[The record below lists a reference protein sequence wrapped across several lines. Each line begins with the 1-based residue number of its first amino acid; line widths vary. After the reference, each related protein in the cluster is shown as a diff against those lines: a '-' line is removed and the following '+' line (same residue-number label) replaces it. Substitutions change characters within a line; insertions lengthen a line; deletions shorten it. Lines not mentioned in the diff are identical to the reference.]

1 MGSKLTIQDIARLA
15 GVSKATVSRV
25 LNQKS
30 NVDPVTRERVLRIMK
45 EKSFVPSITAAG
57 LAGGRTRLIGVLAPP
72 LTWPTVPE
80 IMRGVAEVIEHTS
93 YEIVLYSISPARNHR
108 DVLDR
113 ILAMKLSSGL
123 LAILPGQ
130 LSEHLNGLHD
140 QGLPIVTIDDQ
151 GPPTSIPWVGID
163 NRSSAYEAT
172 RHLIELGHRRIA
184 HVKGPEEF
192 RCSLERYEGY
202 QQALLEAGIE
212 PDPRYVFQGS
222 FEIIGGRQ
230 QARAI
235 FSMHEHEWPTAIF
248 VGNDQM
254 AYGVLTVAE
263 EYGVRIPEDM
273 AVVGFDDIPLSAH
286 MKPTLTTVKQPL
298 YEIGEKAI
306 ELLLSFIE
314 PQNPFNN
321 DRQEGSLQP
330 SSSLPDREPIRIQ
343 LATSLIVRESCGT
356 PRKLTISS

>member
-25 LNQKS
+25 LNQRS
-30 NVDPVTRERVLRIMK
+30 NVNPVTRERVLRIMK

-80 IMRGVAEVIEHTS
+80 IMRGVAEVIECTS
-93 YEIVLYSISPARNHR
+93 YEIVLYSISPARNHS

-130 LSEHLNGLHD
+130 LSDHLRGLYE
-140 QGLPIVTIDDQ
+140 QSLPIVTIDDQ
-151 GPPTSIPWVGID
+151 GPPTDMPWVGID
-163 NRSSAYEAT
+163 NRISAYEAT

-184 HVKGPEEF
+184 HIKGPEIF
-192 RCSLERYEGY
+192 RCSLERYDGY
-202 QQALLEAGIE
+202 RQALLDAGIE
-212 PDPRYVFQGS
+212 PDPKYVFPGS
-222 FEIIGGRQ
+222 FEITGGRQ
-230 QARAI
+230 QAEAL
-235 FSMHEHEWPTAIF
+235 FSMNAREWPTAIF

-254 AYGVLTVAE
+254 AFGVLTVAE
-263 EYGVRIPEDM
+263 AHGVRIPEDV

-286 MKPTLTTVKQPL
+286 MKPTLTTMKQPL
-298 YEIGEKAI
+298 YEIGKRAV
-306 ELLLSFIE
+306 ELLLSFID
-314 PQNPFNN
+314 PQNPFQN
-321 DRQEGSLQP
+321 DLPEDRLP
-330 SSSLPDREPIRIQ
+330 SSIPTSQPFRIQ
-343 LATSLIVRESCGT
+343 LATSLIVRESCGAS
-356 PRKLTISS
+356 RKLPVSS